1 MRKDLVWK
9 EYLSDDERYADIIN
23 GVCFRGRQT
32 LKAVRLKVYDPQG
45 RMTERRKK
53 GASPVTKR
61 REITRDTVTFTGS
74 VVRRIFV
81 WVPAGEPPVSGADHY
96 PIYWKVLGWPLDTA

>member
-32 LKAVRLKVYDPQG
+32 LKAARLKVYDPQG
-45 RMTERRKK
+45 RMTERRKGK
-53 GASPVTKR
+53 
-61 REITRDTVTFTGS
+61 ED
-74 VVRRIFV
+74 
-81 WVPAGEPPVSGADHY
+81 
-96 PIYWKVLGWPLDTA
+96 